1 MGLAGSR
8 YNLGKNLDTKS
19 LARKR
24 GAAGRGRWLA
34 WCYTF
39 GFFFFLKLNL
49 KLEQLSNLAFKLHW

>member
-8 YNLGKNLDTKS
+8 YNLEKILDTKS
-19 LARKR
+19 LAKKR
-24 GAAGRGRWLA
+24 GAAGREWWLA